1 MNHGIVTAAYI
12 VAAIF
17 FIFSLAGLSR
27 QESAKNGNLYG
38 IIGMAIALV
47 ATLYGD
53 SAGLGYILLAMVI
66 GAAIGVHK
74 ARKVE
79 MTQMPELIALLH
91 SFVGLAAVLVGIS
104 SYAAPGDV
112 APEMHTIHLV
122 EVFVGVFIGA
132 VTFTGSLVAFG
143 KLNGKISSK
152 PLQLPGKHKLNL
164 AALVASLILLAVFLK
179 SSNPHETVETLYR
192 LVNGKPE
199 AAMVISN
206 GASSAAAIAA
216 LTLMTLIALAFGWH
230 LVASIGGGT
239 TRDLLLNRHPLFWLK
254 DLNYAWTITLTS
266 LFTQVFYHQFERLD
280 KPFRWFDALALATF
294 TVIGIEVGQMRGA
307 SAPVAVLMGV
317 ITAVMGGIL
326 RDIVCRQ
333 VPLLL
338 RKEIYLTAAMV
349 GGVFYFVLLHAGVS
363 LWVRDLLTL
372 LLVLVIRGF
381 AIVYNWNLP
390 DIAIRRKP

>member
-1 MNHGIVTAAYI
+1 MTLAPETI
-12 VAAIF
+12 VAVLDF
-17 FIFSLAGLSR
+17 F
-27 QESAKNGNLYG
+27 
-38 IIGMAIALV
+38 
-47 ATLYGD
+47 
-53 SAGLGYILLAMVI
+53 
-66 GAAIGVHK
+66 
-74 ARKVE
+74 
-79 MTQMPELIALLH
+79 
-91 SFVGLAAVLVGIS
+91 
-104 SYAAPGDV
+104 
-112 APEMHTIHLV
+112 
-122 EVFVGVFIGA
+122 GVFTSAVAATVLAKRQQLDIFGA
-132 VTFTGSLVAFG
+132 VMIAF
-143 KLNGKISSK
+143 
-152 PLQLPGKHKLNL
+152 
-164 AALVASLILLAVFLK
+164 
-179 SSNPHETVETLYR
+179 
-192 LVNGKPE
+192 
-199 AAMVISN
+199 
-206 GASSAAAIAA
+206 
-216 LTLMTLIALAFGWH
+216 
-230 LVASIGGGT
+230 VASIGGGT

-307 SAPVAVLMGV
+307 SAPVAGLVGV